1 MSGMVTLWFK
11 VLRPLG
17 FEIFQ
22 FFSIAPKEIA
32 FGANMF
38 VDMIVK
44 RPSPYTLHAAVSV
57 LQLKSQAYSP
67 IVVL

>member
-1 MSGMVTLWFK
+1 M
-11 VLRPLG
+11 LRPLG

-32 FGANMF
+32 FVANMF

-44 RPSPYTLHAAVSV
+44 RPSPYILHDAVSV
-57 LQLKSQAYSP
+57 LHAVKEPS
-67 IVVL
+67 I